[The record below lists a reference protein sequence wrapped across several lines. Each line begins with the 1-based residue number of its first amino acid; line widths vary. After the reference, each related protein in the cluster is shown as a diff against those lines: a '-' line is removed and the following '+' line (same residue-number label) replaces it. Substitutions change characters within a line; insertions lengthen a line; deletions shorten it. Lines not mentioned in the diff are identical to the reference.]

1 MARLTS
7 QTYIYHITDIAN
19 IPAILAAGGLYS
31 DVALAGVGAP
41 QAQIGYGH
49 IKARRM
55 HAYKV
60 DCCNDRFVGEFV
72 PFYFCPRSVML
83 YTVNR
88 GNTGRPAGCQ
98 SSIVHLV
105 STVEV
110 GISLGRQWAISDGN
124 AGAAHTT
131 FSANAN
137 SLDELDWPSIEA
149 NSWGGKTHQKAAEF
163 LLADFFPWNS
173 ILWIGCHNDEVK
185 AEMSN
190 LLARHAHQPQ
200 VKTKPN
206 WYY

>member
-1 MARLTS
+1 
-7 QTYIYHITDIAN
+7 
-19 IPAILAAGGLYS
+19 
-31 DVALAGVGAP
+31 
-41 QAQIGYGH
+41 
-49 IKARRM
+49 M
-55 HAYKV
+55 HEYKV